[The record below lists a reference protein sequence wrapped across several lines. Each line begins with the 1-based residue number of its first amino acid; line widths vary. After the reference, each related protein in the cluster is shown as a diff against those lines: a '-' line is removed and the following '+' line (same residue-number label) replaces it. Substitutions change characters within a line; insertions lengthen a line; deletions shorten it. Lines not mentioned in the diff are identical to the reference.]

1 MSAPSNVVDTM
12 RDVRIQLKEKKRKKN
27 EADIRVENELLAH
40 SRRKKTINIEDDDDA
55 NLRLGLLASR
65 MEFEKRN
72 GAGCCSGGGVTSGAG
87 GSCGIKRYFDAD
99 LAKGQGDT
107 QQTMETCINKAEY
120 AEDLG
125 RAWSKW
131 FHANDIPGHK
141 ANCPYFKAA
150 LKLML
155 SLPKGVPLP
164 RGLDIDGKYLQSN
177 YEELQAYMAAFK
189 NDWGQYGVTVMCDS
203 WTGPS
208 RMRIINFMVF
218 CNGRMHFHKSVNATG
233 CVQNHQYVLERIRK
247 VVVNDIGNWIRQRA
261 FTKAIMKIADEE
273 DAIEAI
279 EQFGQY
285 SSFRGNFDTQ
295 MARDGASR
303 LSPTQWWLSFGG
315 DVGTLQKYALRIVSQ
330 CTSSSGCE
338 RNWSTFAL
346 IHTQVRNRLGYE
358 KLHKLVYVHYNLQLR
373 VQQIEGEMKERELDP
388 CGMML
393 NATLYDNA
401 NPIMDWLTNSRSESE
416 PLLDADDYDEEAAA
430 AYEGDYNNRLPTPTH
445 DLVDPV
451 LIEEPLMRPINKRK
465 TRTVNAPI
473 IEEEDEDEVEEETDD
488 DMEDNGENE
497 ELPLDDNAA
506 PRQVS
511 TRRRIKSRK
520 LLDTGITSRTSR
532 KEGKSH

>member
-1 MSAPSNVVDTM
+1 MFLQSFWDKHDRFKQWMTSDEWKNNTYCKEPDYDYAYDCLTSRGWWEDVEWVLNVVRPIYKVLRYADSQVAGSLAGFMPRIMQARHELSSLFEEGSADQKKYLDVVDKRVTHLCDDTLM
-12 RDVRIQLKEKKRKKN
+12 V
-27 EADIRVENELLAH
+27 AA
-40 SRRKKTINIEDDDDA
+40 
-55 NLRLGLLASR
+55 GLLDPQGHYKFKLASDR
-65 MEFEKRN
+65 
-72 GAGCCSGGGVTSGAG
+72 
-87 GSCGIKRYFDAD
+87 
-99 LAKGQGDT
+99 
-107 QQTMETCINKAEY
+107 
-120 AEDLG
+120 
-125 RAWSKW
+125 
-131 FHANDIPGHK
+131 
-141 ANCPYFKAA
+141 
-150 LKLML
+150 
-155 SLPKGVPLP
+155 
-164 RGLDIDGKYLQSN
+164 
-177 YEELQAYMAAFK
+177 
-189 NDWGQYGVTVMCDS
+189 
-203 WTGPS
+203 
-208 RMRIINFMVF
+208 
-218 CNGRMHFHKSVNATG
+218 
-233 CVQNHQYVLERIRK
+233 
-247 VVVNDIGNWIRQRA
+247 IRQRA

-303 LSPTQWWLSFGG
+303 LSPTQWWLSLGG

-506 PRQVS
+506 PRRVS

-520 LLDTGITSRTSR
+520 LLDTDITSRTSR

>member
-1 MSAPSNVVDTM
+1 
-12 RDVRIQLKEKKRKKN
+12 
-27 EADIRVENELLAH
+27 
-40 SRRKKTINIEDDDDA
+40 
-55 NLRLGLLASR
+55 
-65 MEFEKRN
+65 
-72 GAGCCSGGGVTSGAG
+72 
-87 GSCGIKRYFDAD
+87 
-99 LAKGQGDT
+99 
-107 QQTMETCINKAEY
+107 
-120 AEDLG
+120 
-125 RAWSKW
+125 
-131 FHANDIPGHK
+131 
-141 ANCPYFKAA
+141 
-150 LKLML
+150 
-155 SLPKGVPLP
+155 
-164 RGLDIDGKYLQSN
+164 
-177 YEELQAYMAAFK
+177 
-189 NDWGQYGVTVMCDS
+189 MCDS

-208 RMRIINFMVF
+208 RMSIINFMVF

-233 CVQNHQYVLERIRK
+233 CVQNHQYVLEQIKK
-247 VVVNDIGNWIRQRA
+247 VVVNEIGEKFVVQIVTDNGSNFKKACKELCKEYPHITWQPCAAHTINLMLKEIGGFPEVDAVVTSAKRICRFFYNHSTLHAEMHDQIDGELVRPNATRFWWDDVEWVLNVVRPIYTVLRYADSQVAGSLAGFMPRIMQARHELSSLFEEGSADQKKYLDVVDKRVTHLCDDTLMVAAGLLDPQGHYKFKLASDRIRQRA
-261 FTKAIMKIADEE
+261 FTKAIMKIADPE

-295 MARDGASR
+295 MVRDGASR

-373 VQQIEGEMKERELDP
+373 VLQIVGEMKERELDP

-416 PLLDADDYDEEAAA
+416 PLLDADDYDEDAAA
-430 AYEGDYNNRLPTPTH
+430 AYEDDYNNRLPTPTH
-445 DLVDPV
+445 DVVDPV

-465 TRTVNAPI
+465 TRTVNAPV
-473 IEEEDEDEVEEETDD
+473 IEEEDEEEVEAESDD

-497 ELPLDDNAA
+497 ELPLDDNAP
-506 PRQVS
+506 PRQMS
-511 TRRRIKSRK
+511 IRRRTKSRK
-520 LLDTGITSRTSR
+520 LLDTDITSTTSR